1 MLDDGGPV
9 RIEDHRVFQRNAKAL
24 AESEGDHH
32 NLAQGHTEH
41 VLFLGVIEERLL
53 EGPLLVDELQTCV
66 QLHRFGN
73 EKDLEGIEQTLSQ
86 TLLVNEV
93 ACLDLGLVIVICP
106 AFFPELLDVSREDL
120 VPRLS
125 LLLALIYKLLFHHLE
140 VLLHIKQLHLP

>member
-1 MLDDGGPV
+1 M
-9 RIEDHRVFQRNAKAL
+9 
-24 AESEGDHH
+24 
-32 NLAQGHTEH
+32 
-41 VLFLGVIEERLL
+41 
-53 EGPLLVDELQTCV
+53 DELQTCV

-125 LLLALIYKLLFHHLE
+125 LLLALIYKLFFHHLE
-140 VLLHIKQLHLP
+140 VLLHIKQFHLP